1 MAPRKRNSGEG
12 KMFDPKMLE
21 EYYKKISANLEHYLP
36 EGLVDLNLEMLH
48 HLKLLDYNNK
58 HEELLTRFF
67 HVVET
72 PEKITLVNDDFIVWI
87 VPDHQAQPKT
97 VILIALNQHGSPRLE
112 MGFITKDVYNSS
124 KLILIA
130 LEKFLHDIQENEES
144 LRPYTLD

>member
-1 MAPRKRNSGEG
+1 MAKKRNSGEG
-12 KMFDPKMLE
+12 KMFDPKLLE
-21 EYYKKISANLEHYLP
+21 EHYKRISSNLEEYLP
-36 EGLVDLNLEMLH
+36 EGMIELNIEMLH
-48 HLKLLDYNNK
+48 RLNILDYNNK

-67 HVVET
+67 HVIES

-97 VILIALNQHGSPRLE
+97 VVLVALNQRGVPKLE
-112 MGFITKDVYNSS
+112 LGFVTKDVYNSS